1 MYPPRICASELV
13 GLIGVEVF
21 SDWAYGLST
30 YEMNSKTLLW
40 FVAMIGISATSV
52 ALGYLVDVTAA
63 AALWLI
69 ATLVLLASR
78 PD

>member
-1 MYPPRICASELV
+1 
-13 GLIGVEVF
+13 
-21 SDWAYGLST
+21 
-30 YEMNSKTLLW
+30 MNSKTLLW